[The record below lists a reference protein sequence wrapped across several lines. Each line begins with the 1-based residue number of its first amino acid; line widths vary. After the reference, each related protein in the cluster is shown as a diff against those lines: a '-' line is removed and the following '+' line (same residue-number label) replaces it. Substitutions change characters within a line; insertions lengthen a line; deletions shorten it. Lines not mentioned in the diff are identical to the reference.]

1 MSKAKPKSMEQLLE
15 EALVPKDEQPYEVPG
30 NWVWVRLG
38 RIVKINPPKP
48 KLEYGDDHICSFL
61 PMSAVDPVEGK
72 IAYLEERPFHSVKK
86 GYTYFEENDILFA
99 KITPCMEN
107 GNSVITEGLLNGFGF
122 GSTEF
127 YVIRTP
133 KTVDNRYIY
142 YLVRSERFRKQ
153 AKNVMAG
160 AVGQQRVPKFFLE
173 EYPIALPPLNEQK
186 RIADKIERLFA
197 KIDEAKRLIEEV
209 KESIEQRR
217 AVMLEKAFKG
227 QLGTNDPSEKSILET
242 SDDLSEKD
250 VIPKEQWPYEVPG
263 NWVWVRS
270 GHVAKWGS
278 GGTPSRKRLEY
289 YGGDIPWIKTGEL
302 NDGIITGSEE
312 TITEEGLQKSSAKIF
327 PKGSIVIAMYGAT
340 IGRLGILG
348 IDAATN
354 QACAVGQPYEF
365 LDSKYMFYY
374 FFARRSDLV
383 ALGKGGAQ
391 PNISQTIIK
400 DFPFALP
407 PLNEQKRI
415 AEKLDNLLEKLENEK
430 QLVLAAEEKLD
441 LVKQSV
447 LQKAFRGELG
457 TNDPNDGHA
466 MELVKEA
473 LLSSSGQ
480 R

>member
-15 EALVPKDEQPYEVPG
+15 EALVPKDEQ
-30 NWVWVRLG
+30 
-38 RIVKINPPKP
+38 
-48 KLEYGDDHICSFL
+48 
-61 PMSAVDPVEGK
+61 
-72 IAYLEERPFHSVKK
+72 
-86 GYTYFEENDILFA
+86 
-99 KITPCMEN
+99 
-107 GNSVITEGLLNGFGF
+107 
-122 GSTEF
+122 
-127 YVIRTP
+127 
-133 KTVDNRYIY
+133 
-142 YLVRSERFRKQ
+142 
-153 AKNVMAG
+153 
-160 AVGQQRVPKFFLE
+160 
-173 EYPIALPPLNEQK
+173 
-186 RIADKIERLFA
+186 
-197 KIDEAKRLIEEV
+197 
-209 KESIEQRR
+209 
-217 AVMLEKAFKG
+217 
-227 QLGTNDPSEKSILET
+227 
-242 SDDLSEKD
+242 
-250 VIPKEQWPYEVPG
+250 PYEVPG

-415 AEKLDNLLEKLENEK
+415 ADKIERLFAKIDEAKRLIEEVKESIERRRAVILEKAFKGQLGTNDPSEKSILETSDDLSEKDVIPKEQWPYEVPGNWVWVKFGVVAKLFNGYAFKSTDYSDEGIPIIRISDLNGMETTPETAVRVPRELYNEKFLVRKGDLLIAMSGATTGKIGIYNSDEIAMQNQRVGNIKTINDNILYAAYRNYFVISSSTEISKLAYGGAQPNISGALIESLPFPLPPLNEQKRIAEKLDNLLEKLENEK
-430 QLVLAAEEKLD
+430 QLVLAVEEKLD
-441 LVKQSV
+441 LLKQSV

>member
-30 NWVWVRLG
+30 NWVWVR
-38 RIVKINPPKP
+38 
-48 KLEYGDDHICSFL
+48 
-61 PMSAVDPVEGK
+61 
-72 IAYLEERPFHSVKK
+72 
-86 GYTYFEENDILFA
+86 
-99 KITPCMEN
+99 
-107 GNSVITEGLLNGFGF
+107 
-122 GSTEF
+122 
-127 YVIRTP
+127 
-133 KTVDNRYIY
+133 
-142 YLVRSERFRKQ
+142 
-153 AKNVMAG
+153 
-160 AVGQQRVPKFFLE
+160 
-173 EYPIALPPLNEQK
+173 
-186 RIADKIERLFA
+186 
-197 KIDEAKRLIEEV
+197 
-209 KESIEQRR
+209 
-217 AVMLEKAFKG
+217 
-227 QLGTNDPSEKSILET
+227 
-242 SDDLSEKD
+242 
-250 VIPKEQWPYEVPG
+250 
-263 NWVWVRS
+263 S
-270 GHVAKWGS
+270 GHIAKWGS

-407 PLNEQKRI
+407 PLNEQKCIADKIERLFAKIDEAKRLIEEVKESIEQRRAVMLEKAFKGQLGTNDPSEKSILETSDDLSEKDVIPKEQWPYEVPGNWTWIKLKSCLRRLQYGYTATSSTLTEGPKYLRITDIQNDNVDWETVPYCKIDDKLLEKYKLNKGDIVIARTGATTGKSFLIDDMPFCSVFASYLIRLTMNENLNPYYLWNYLKSSMYWKQITIVKKGIAQPGANARIIGELIVPLPPIPEQKRI